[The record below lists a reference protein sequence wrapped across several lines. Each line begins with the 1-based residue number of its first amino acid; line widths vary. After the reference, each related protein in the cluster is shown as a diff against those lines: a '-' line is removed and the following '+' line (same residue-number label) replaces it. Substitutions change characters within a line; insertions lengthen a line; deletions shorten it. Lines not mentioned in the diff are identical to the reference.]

1 MKKVLI
7 SAVAA
12 CLMAV
17 GAQAQDLT
25 ISGGNN
31 VSVMICADGAV
42 YAWGMNYWEVNSNKA
57 GNGNLGTEN
66 TTDDYVTVPTKVKMP
81 AAALPIKQ
89 VDAGSGSHF
98 IAMGCNGTVWCWG
111 NNANGQAGN
120 PSAGSPVLT
129 PVQVKAGEV
138 PSSSGFLEGVSYI
151 SGGND
156 ENYAILATGEL
167 VAWGQNDVGQLGCG
181 REGGNVTTP
190 VYVCTP
196 DGKHLKNVIMVE
208 AGDETGYALVDEDG
222 DGIGTV
228 YSWGGGGASQLGR
241 VPTTAE
247 PRYYA
252 APCYKNGAAPN
263 ETPVKGDLLDDIVSL
278 TAGDCMA
285 IMIDKDSYVWSFGHG
300 AWGGMTG
307 TWAWGCDHVYAN
319 QVLGGETGEPYL
331 KAKAVSAGQGFGMAV
346 TLDGKA
352 VAWGNNG
359 AENRS
364 GGNLG
369 NGGAESSPDP
379 VYIRKTAT
387 SLMENCASISDGDTW
402 GFITTTNNEIWTWGD
417 NSVGQLGV
425 GDKNRSAYAKKMN
438 RICSVPDPR
447 PVISFPED
455 FYTCVPFSYEL
466 NSNFVNTNNHYKY
479 EWFKDGVALTSQGT
493 SKTKIT
499 VTEVGTYS
507 LKLSYIGDNSPCGM
521 DPVESKITISAYEP
535 DFTVPTGLT
544 FCPPNMKPHVNGD
557 GVYNYYT
564 AQTGGYLLGTSYRN
578 EETTLDPSAVTE
590 KSNGQY
596 TIYVEEAGN
605 ATGIT
610 FSQTTAFDGG
620 VSGKGNEGYIKIQV
634 YKDIVLDSLSFM
646 ASSYS
651 FGNGVE
657 VTGSIGIYGG
667 ANVPEGL
674 LYAGESFTT
683 ETLTATTLVTVP
695 VKVSLKGSS
704 GGEVYWLAFNELSQ
718 CCLVPT
724 GTGSYPV
731 SDNLDGKTLQIVGRY
746 LYNPATTPSP
756 FRNLYFHT
764 SQHFCDRIPMTLTE
778 DCPCEK
784 PNAVTITAD
793 KKDLCPGES
802 ATLTTNSQSASL
814 FSYVWYEPDGT
825 VGSPVNAAS
834 TSMTVDYDNP
844 GEYKVVIYDKTQQ
857 FETTS
862 CKKEATVTITAN
874 PYPSAIIK
882 GGGDYCEGEAVDNI
896 SVTFT
901 GTAPFTF
908 TYNENGTESASNSAT
923 TTTEQIVPSSTLAA
937 GDASSE
943 YVYTMASLKDANCTA
958 PASELTVA
966 KSGSATV
973 TIGAVP
979 EATITATPENASVC
993 APGSVVLEGAS
1004 NVTGATLAWG
1014 GLASGS
1020 AASVTATQSGEYT
1033 LTATNKVSARLTCT
1047 SEQVSKI
1054 VDIQDKPVL
1063 TLEVVGDDAV
1073 CSGEKISLKATS
1085 TTQGGTFTWSGS
1097 GVTGNGANATVTK
1110 TATWPNVESVEVTV
1124 NYESEAGCVADPV
1137 KTTVHFNPVPQSP
1150 DESNKSSYCMNPS
1163 AANVT
1168 LSATAATGCQLQWY
1182 EGNGTTKLNAA
1193 PSISIKSANTF
1204 NYKVTQLFEGC
1215 ESDPTD
1221 ITIVVNDKLKP
1232 KINIATNELCIGKTT
1247 EVTVEDAN
1255 KYTVKWSGDGAT
1267 AGFGS
1272 TASSKTPTFTAP
1284 SVNAKTEYTIHVY
1297 VENAECDGEN
1307 DAIITVHPTPTVSLS
1322 VDDADICDGETA
1334 TITATISGDDNAGTL
1349 TAFTWKTATET
1360 DKTTATLIGSNTTN
1374 ADKQERITY
1383 SYTSSHGCKAID
1395 AITDVTVR
1403 ATPAAPT
1410 TEAYTKCLDAEAESL
1425 NNYVTKL
1432 TGATL
1437 NWYGTD
1443 ATGGTASTTAP
1454 MGATNAVVYP
1464 AVNYYV
1470 SQTLNGCE
1478 GARAALPVTI
1488 NANLSPQITTTETSG
1503 VANNDGVVC
1512 FGTPIVLSTGG
1523 SYKETWTAEGTGSQY
1538 LNANTKTFLGT
1549 APAGVYT
1556 VNLNVEDANGCKG
1569 DANVTLTVNPIPT
1582 TSLSVDDADH
1592 CISVEDAQTITAT
1605 PSEEGIGTWGG
1616 TVITNS
1622 TNTTTQFVPKA
1633 NTAGDHVITYD
1644 FTSAAGCVAKQATQK
1659 MTVFPLPT
1667 PQVDVKFKKLCHDGP
1682 SNISVQTVTT
1692 KNTVQSGTFVY
1703 SVNNSGTI
1711 DAATGEFDP
1720 TANAA
1725 GDYTITLTYTDP
1737 NGCTQTATDD
1747 FTVYNKPTVKINA
1760 PSEVCYNAAATML
1773 TATVNPTGGSG
1784 PWTGTASQASGSFD
1798 PQHYPTGENTVSY
1811 MYTDPNG
1818 CTNSDEKTINVVKVN
1833 APTTSGTS
1841 TVMINND
1848 QVDEANSNKT
1858 MTAAVAVEDAG
1869 LGDVLQWFY
1878 GERGSEGIQVGN
1890 NGDESY
1896 TKEVTGSTAEGSY
1909 PYTVRAFRM
1918 VDGKECYSDSAIARV
1933 VVTRCSAKAPSASDI
1948 YICTNDENPDLTLH
1962 ASRNSSVDSY
1972 ISWFNA
1978 DPIVSPDPE
1987 DVRITKDE
1995 DNHVEFTP
2003 TVANLVDDIV
2013 FYVAEYDVNGHCW
2026 SAGTKVTIH
2035 VVDPPSVTL
2044 PEIINFCAHGDDIVP
2059 IEVSPRTGTLA
2070 FKNGATDMGTLN
2082 GFNWIPGDY
2091 ENSELQGT
2099 FVYTVESQKYADNTV
2114 CASRPEF
2121 TLTAHYMAP
2130 TDGSTTNWLIKLAG
2144 KDDQGNDLIP
2154 PLPSYTESEYQPTAE
2169 QPVTWYSDKNMTTKI
2184 GDDNAT
2190 KTYAVGDLSAT
2201 VAGLD
2206 RYDVSYWVTRTK
2218 VVSNDLS
2225 CESVPAE
2232 VKLILAECPWAAPTV
2247 GPITICSEEDLPN
2260 LVATPGDLE
2269 MATGQQVTGW
2279 KWVNVTAGTEVEN
2292 TNNSYE
2298 TELPY
2303 TVLET
2308 AVTTYKV
2315 SYKAEEK
2322 NSGAE
2327 CWSPETEVTV
2337 TVNALPKI
2345 EIEQIGT
2352 VYDGNELGVLCFNGG
2367 TFMATAKVNG
2377 VVTAGG
2383 TWSTIS
2389 GADIISESGII
2400 NPEQSVDAQANPV
2413 DATYTVKYAYTDNN
2427 HCYNEDTKSF
2437 WVEYPESPVTE
2448 KYTGI
2453 AKEDAVE
2460 VAVEARNI
2468 DNTDLQTETV
2478 VNWYRTTNSNK
2489 VMNEGS
2495 SWTIESS
2502 VLDPTVPTDD
2512 EVTYYVSQTVNGCTS
2527 ERTPQIV
2534 ELVACPWVVELV
2546 TNDETCEGNAV
2557 EGMTATSMKT
2567 YENYT
2572 VNPEKWSWSTTDAL
2586 DEIAGLTGT
2595 DVTYKHTGLSSVG
2608 STNYAVRYYAK
2619 YEKASYAYG
2628 DVDQYCW
2635 SAPKTVTTTVYKNP
2649 TVSFAERQGAVCFTD
2664 GTVKINVT
2672 VNLGD
2677 DGDGNT
2683 NPLALY
2689 RWNTTGSDTSF
2700 TTNTESFAYFNTL
2713 AQNKETAT
2721 YDISLYVEDEKGC
2734 NNYNTE
2740 QSEKRTLEVVYLEK
2754 PVTKGYYA
2762 IAGQE
2767 HDVEVNV
2774 TSTVDEG
2781 AVIHWFAD
2789 AATLSESE
2797 KKNTISGDNG
2807 ASWKTGD
2814 SRDRIVEKT
2823 YYARQFNGE
2832 AGCYSEPTPAD
2843 VTIVKCPIPM
2853 VEIEDKAACIYDEIP
2868 TLVASTG
2875 DWDERDGTKS
2885 TFRFY
2890 ASPDAQEYIE
2900 SADGSYTPTSIT
2912 AAGVYAYYV
2921 SEYNSDPYAGL
2932 TYTNEG
2938 CEGSKRKVNVTII
2951 ETPAPT
2957 VTPQNA
2963 SVCEGEANPR
2973 FSAISG
2979 TSDVLW
2985 YEENPGENGVP
2996 AIDEVGSDLMF
3007 IPNGSE
3013 ASNEAYNV
3021 WAVRY
3026 ANNCYSTRT
3035 KVDYMIKRIPEAPVS
3050 QRVEVCEGV
3059 DGTLTAEAE
3068 EGATVN
3074 WFADVKQNNYLA
3086 QGLSYSPKVSEVAEY
3101 PYYVAQRVEGCWG
3114 PSTEVI
3120 YEVKEIPNAPIVQ
3133 NPGNKCDYDVPPTL
3147 VADETKY
3154 QNVRWYSS
3162 SDATAEN
3169 LLENG
3174 SSYTLKEDDMSAGMK
3189 RIYVTQTERD
3199 CESNP
3204 ALIAFTVNPKP
3215 VSPIVIGASVCEGD
3229 TVIPTLATNMS
3240 LDVWYADEDAQIQL
3254 AKGYTYTPSADEVG
3268 NKDKLFFV
3276 VREQKGCF
3284 SDTIPDTLHVI
3295 AKPTFSIGN
3304 DTTFCVYD
3312 QLLTVQAQSYK
3323 PDITEGSYIN
3333 WKVSNGVV
3341 SKAFTDN
3348 EEHNIYPAS
3357 IANAAGD
3364 YTVTASYRYKYD
3376 NIYCN
3381 SDEITMN
3388 FSIKERA
3395 RKPIVF
3401 SKIICQ
3407 GSEIKD
3413 LQALGSQHVVWKSLD
3428 GTLPEDY
3435 HGPKYKFQPGQIL
3448 DTGTY
3453 RFEIYDL
3460 NIYSLDEE
3468 DETNS
3473 LGCMSVVDTVSLV
3486 VAPGAHTE
3494 LFGRDSVCM
3503 GSVGEAYYTQYS
3515 DRSQYFWTVTGDNL
3529 NYSKDAMATS
3539 VRYIDWLSA
3548 GVDTIMVYE
3557 QTWAG
3562 CEGFDTLVVQ
3572 IAPAP
3577 EAHFTWTMPG
3587 SSNIIELKDS
3597 TIQDSLWT
3605 TDKEGLPLALPIE
3618 YTMDWNF
3625 GRQGTPESY
3634 VDTTIPYNQRNFPLL
3649 VGGYLYGY
3657 NCPILTVTNDFGCT
3671 STYTECIFVN
3681 LSSSLYVPTAFSP
3694 SNPAHAVR
3702 TFQPKGFNLASCEIS
3717 VYDKW
3722 GNLMWFSNE
3731 VKDGMFVGYWDGRYE
3746 GKMAKADVYIWK
3758 MEATFLDGQVWQ
3770 GFDSGNGK
3778 MVKFGSV
3785 MLLR

>member
-1 MKKVLI
+1 MKKVLV
-7 SAVAA
+7 SAVVA

-17 GAQAQDLT
+17 GTAVYAQDLT
-25 ISGGNN
+25 ISGGNG

-42 YAWGMNYWEVNSNKA
+42 YAWGQNYWEVNNNKA
-57 GNGNLGTEN
+57 GNGCLGTTN
-66 TTDDYVTVPTKVKMP
+66 TTDDYVTTPTKVNMP
-81 AAALPIKQ
+81 AAALPVKQ
-89 VDAGSGSHF
+89 VDAGSGGHF

-138 PSSSGFLEGVSYI
+138 PSTSGFLEGVSYI

-190 VYVCTP
+190 VYVCKP
-196 DGKHLKNVIMVE
+196 DGSHLKNVIMVE

-228 YSWGGGGASQLGR
+228 YSWGGDGAAQLGR
-241 VPTTAE
+241 VKSAAE

-252 APCYKNGAAPN
+252 APCYKNAGTPDAPA
-263 ETPVKGDLLDDIVSL
+263 KGDILDNIVSL

-285 IMIDKDSYVWSFGHG
+285 IMIDKDGYVWSFGHG

-307 TWAWGCDHVYAN
+307 TWSWGCDHAFAS

-359 AENRS
+359 ATNRS

-369 NGGAESSPDP
+369 NGGEDSSPDP

-387 SLMENCASISDGDTW
+387 TLMENCASISDGDTW
-402 GFITTTNNEIWTWGD
+402 GFITTTDNEIWTWGD
-417 NSVGQLGV
+417 NCVGQLGIGSQV
-425 GDKNRSAYAKKMN
+425 HQKFAVKMN
-438 RICSVPDPR
+438 RLCQVPDPK

-466 NSNFVNTNNHYKY
+466 NSNFVNTNNNYKY
-479 EWFKDGVALTSQGT
+479 EWFKDGAALTSQGT
-493 SKTKIT
+493 AKTKIT
-499 VTEVGTYS
+499 VTETGTYK
-507 LKLSYIGDNSPCGM
+507 LKLSYIGANSPCGM
-521 DPVESKITISAYEP
+521 DPVESEIKISAYEP

-564 AQTGGYLLGTSYRN
+564 SQTGGYLLGTSYKSN
-578 EETTLDPSAVTE
+578 ETTLDPSAVTE

-605 ATGIT
+605 ATGVT
-610 FSQTTAFDGG
+610 FSQTGAFTGERAG
-620 VSGKGNEGYIKIQV
+620 IGNEGYIKLQV

-646 ASSYS
+646 VSSHYW
-651 FGNGVE
+651 GAGKE
-657 VTGSIGIYGG
+657 VTGSIGIFGG
-667 ANVPEGL
+667 ANAPDGL

-683 ETLTATTLVTVP
+683 EEISADKLVTVP
-695 VKVSLKGSS
+695 VNVSLKGSS
-704 GGEVYWLAFNELSQ
+704 GGEMYWLAFNALSEV
-718 CCLVPT
+718 CLAPT
-724 GTGSYPV
+724 GTGTLPV
-731 SDNLDGKTLQIVGRY
+731 VDNLDGKTLQIVDRY
-746 LYNPATTPSP
+746 KYGKETTPSP

-764 SQHFCDRIPMTLTE
+764 SPHFCDRIPLTMTE

-793 KKDLCPGES
+793 KENLCPGES

-882 GGGDYCEGEAVDNI
+882 GGGDYCEGESVDNI

-923 TTTEQIVPSSTLAA
+923 TTTGQIVPSSTLAA

-943 YVYTMASLKDANCTA
+943 YVYTMASLQDKNCTA

-979 EATITATPENASVC
+979 EATITATPATASVC
-993 APGSVVLEGAS
+993 APGTVALVGAS
-1004 NVTGATLAWG
+1004 SVSGATLAWS

-1020 AASVTATQSGEYT
+1020 SANVTASQSGEYT

-1047 SEQVSKI
+1047 SEQVSKV

-1063 TLEVVGDDAV
+1063 TIEVVGDDAV
-1073 CSGEKISLKATS
+1073 CSGETISLKATS

-1137 KTTVHFNPVPQSP
+1137 STTVKFNPVPQSP
-1150 DESNKSSYCMNPS
+1150 DENNKSSYCMNPS

-1168 LSATAATGCQLQWY
+1168 LAATAATDCQLQWY
-1182 EGNGTTKLNAA
+1182 ESDGTTKLNAA
-1193 PSISIKSANTF
+1193 PSISIKSDGEY
-1204 NYKVTQLFEGC
+1204 NYKVTQSFEGC
-1215 ESDPTD
+1215 ESEPTD
-1221 ITIVVNDKLKP
+1221 IKIVVNKKLQP
-1232 KINIATNELCIGKTT
+1232 KISIVNPELCIGGAT
-1247 EVTVEDAN
+1247 EVTVEDASR
-1255 KYTVKWSGDGAT
+1255 YTVTWSGEAVDGGFAT
-1267 AGFGS
+1267 VYGKNLEISA
-1272 TASSKTPTFTAP
+1272 PTVT
-1284 SVNAKTEYTIHVY
+1284 AKTEYSIHVY
-1297 VENAECDGEN
+1297 VENTECDGEN
-1307 DAIITVHPTPTVSLS
+1307 DATITIHPTPTVTLS

-1334 TITATISGDDNAGTL
+1334 TISATISGDDNAGTL
-1349 TAFTWKTATET
+1349 TAYTWKTATET
-1360 DKTTATLIGSNTTN
+1360 DKTTATLVGANTTN

-1383 SYTSSHGCKAID
+1383 SYTSSHGCKALD
-1395 AITDVTVR
+1395 VTTDVTVR

-1425 NNYVTKL
+1425 ANYVTKL

-1503 VANNDGVVC
+1503 VTNNDGIVC

-1523 SYKETWTAEGTGSQY
+1523 SYKETWTAEGSGSQY
-1538 LNANTKTFLGT
+1538 LQVTTNSKTFLGT

-1569 DANVTLTVNPIPT
+1569 DASVSLTVNPIPT
-1582 TSLSVDDADH
+1582 TTLSVADADH
-1592 CISVEDAQTITAT
+1592 CISVDDPQTITAT
-1605 PSEEGIGTWGG
+1605 PSEEGTGSWSDN
-1616 TVITNS
+1616 VTNP
-1622 TNTTTQFVPKA
+1622 TNTTADFVPSSK
-1633 NTAGDHVITYD
+1633 TAGEHIVTYD

-1682 SNISVQTVTT
+1682 SNITIQTVTT

-1703 SVNNSGTI
+1703 SVNNNGTI

-1720 TANAA
+1720 TATENVA
-1725 GDYTITLTYTDP
+1725 GDYIITLTYTDL
-1737 NGCTQTATDD
+1737 NGCTNTATDN
-1747 FTVYNKPTVKINA
+1747 FTVYNKPTVEINA
-1760 PSEVCYNAAATML
+1760 PSEVCYNAAATIL

-1784 PWTGTASQASGSFD
+1784 PWTGTASQASGSFN
-1798 PQHYPTGENTVSY
+1798 PTSYNAGDNTVSY
-1811 MYTDPNG
+1811 MYTDLNG
-1818 CTNSDEKTINVVKVN
+1818 CTNSDETTINVVKVN

-1848 QVDEANSNKT
+1848 QVDEANSNRT

-1869 LGDVLQWFY
+1869 MGDVLQWFY
-1878 GERGSEGIQVGN
+1878 GERGSEGIQVG
-1890 NGDESY
+1890 GDGDDSY
-1896 TKEVTGSTAEGSY
+1896 TKDVTGSTAEGSY

-1918 VDGKECYSDSAIARV
+1918 VDGKACYSDSAIARV

-1948 YICTNDENPDLTLH
+1948 YICTNDATPDLTLH

-1978 DPIVSPDPE
+1978 DPIVSDDPE
-1987 DVRITKDE
+1987 NVRITKD
-1995 DNHVEFTP
+1995 DINHEEYVP
-2003 TVANLVDDIV
+2003 TGLVTNVADDIV
-2013 FYVAEYDVNGHCW
+2013 FYAAEYDVNGHCW
-2026 SAGTKVTIH
+2026 SAGTKVIVH
-2035 VVDPPSVTL
+2035 VVDTPSVTL
-2044 PEIINFCAHGDDIVP
+2044 PEIINFCAHGTDVVP
-2059 IEVSPRTGTLA
+2059 VEVSPRTGTLA
-2070 FKNGATDMGTLN
+2070 FKNGATNMGTLN
-2082 GFNWIPGDY
+2082 GLSWTPGDY
-2091 ENSELQGT
+2091 EGSELTGT
-2099 FVYTVESQKYADNTV
+2099 FVYTVNSQKYADNTV
-2114 CASRPEF
+2114 CASKPEF
-2121 TLTAHYMAP
+2121 TLNAHFMAP
-2130 TDGSTTNWLIKLAG
+2130 TNGSTTNWLIKLA
-2144 KDDQGNDLIP
+2144 DQIPDLP
-2154 PLPSYTESEYQPTAE
+2154 AYTEDVNKPTE
-2169 QPVTWYSDKNMTTKI
+2169 PVTWYSDKNMTTKI
-2184 GDDNAT
+2184 GDDNAA
-2190 KTYAVGDLSAT
+2190 KTYAVGDMSAT

-2247 GPITICSEEDLPN
+2247 DPITICSEQTLDN
-2260 LVATPGDLE
+2260 LEATPGSLSQ
-2269 MATGQQVTGW
+2269 ATAEGVTGW
-2279 KWVNVTAGTEVEN
+2279 KWANVTAGTEVEN
-2292 TNNSYE
+2292 TNSSYA
-2298 TELPY
+2298 TGLSNVVG
-2303 TVLET
+2303 TT
-2308 AVTTYKV
+2308 TVTTYKV
-2315 SYKAEEK
+2315 SYKAKEK

-2327 CWSPETEVTV
+2327 CWSPATEVTV
-2337 TVNALPKI
+2337 TVNALPVV

-2352 VYDGNELGVLCFNGG
+2352 IYDENTPGVLCFNGG
-2367 TFMATAKVNG
+2367 TFMATAQVNG

-2383 TWSTIS
+2383 TWSTVLE
-2389 GADIISESGII
+2389 GGDIINTSGII
-2400 NPEQSVDAQANPV
+2400 NPANSKDGDTPV
-2413 DATYTVKYAYTDNN
+2413 DASYTVKYAYTDDNQ
-2427 HCYNEDTKSF
+2427 CYNEDTKSF

-2453 AKEDAVE
+2453 AKENAVE

-2478 VNWYRTTNSNK
+2478 VNWYRTASSNK
-2489 VMNEGS
+2489 VLHEGS
-2495 SWTIESS
+2495 AWTIESS

-2527 ERTPQIV
+2527 ERTPQLV
-2534 ELVACPWVVELV
+2534 ELVACPWVVETV
-2546 TNDETCEGNAV
+2546 TNDETCEGIDV
-2557 EGMTATSMKT
+2557 EGMTATSMTT
-2567 YENYT
+2567 YESYT

-2586 DEIAGLTGT
+2586 NEIAGLSGT
-2595 DVTYKHTGLSSVG
+2595 EVSYRHTGLSTVG

-2649 TVSFAERQGAVCFTD
+2649 TVSFAEKQGAVCFTD
-2664 GTVKINVT
+2664 GSVKINVT

-2677 DGDGNT
+2677 DGNGHT
-2683 NPLALY
+2683 NPLTVFT
-2689 RWNTTGSDTSF
+2689 WNTTGSQESF
-2700 TTNTESFAYFNTL
+2700 ATNTESYAYFNTL
-2713 AQNKETAT
+2713 AQDKQTAT

-2740 QSEKRTLEVVYLEK
+2740 QSEKRTLEVIYLEK
-2754 PVTKGYYA
+2754 PETKGYYA
-2762 IAGQE
+2762 IVGQQ
-2767 HDVEVNV
+2767 HDVEVQV
-2774 TSTVDEG
+2774 TSAVDDG

-2789 AATLSESE
+2789 ATILSDSE

-2807 ASWKTGD
+2807 SIWKTGD
-2814 SRDRIVEKT
+2814 SRDKIVEKT
-2823 YYARQFNGE
+2823 YYARQYNDE

-2843 VTIVKCPIPM
+2843 VKIDKCPIPM
-2853 VEIEDKAACIYDEIP
+2853 VEIEDKVACIYDEIP
-2868 TLVASTG
+2868 TLMASTG
-2875 DWDERDGTKS
+2875 NWDERDGSKS
-2885 TFRFY
+2885 MFRFY
-2890 ASPDAQEYIE
+2890 DSPDATEFYA
-2900 SADGSYTPTSIT
+2900 SAEGTYTPTNIS
-2912 AAGVYAYYV
+2912 AAGMYAYYV
-2921 SEYNSDPYAGL
+2921 SEYNSDPYTGL

-2938 CEGSKRKVNVTII
+2938 CESAKRKVNVTII
-2951 ETPAPT
+2951 ETAAPNI
-2957 VTPQNA
+2957 TPQTA
-2963 SVCEGEANPR
+2963 SVCDGEENPR
-2973 FSAISG
+2973 FTAVSATQDI
-2979 TSDVLW
+2979 LW
-2985 YEENPGENGVP
+2985 FEENPGESGEPTVAENGM
-2996 AIDEVGSDLMF
+2996 AISY
-3007 IPNGSE
+3007 IPNSAE
-3013 ASNEAYNV
+3013 ASTEPYPV

-3026 ANNCYSTRT
+3026 ANNCYSART
-3035 KVDYMIKRIPEAPVS
+3035 KVEFFVKKIPEAPAAD
-3050 QRVEVCEGV
+3050 RIEVCEGV
-3059 DGTLTAEAE
+3059 DGTLTAVAE
-3068 EGATVN
+3068 DGATVN
-3074 WFADVKQNNYLA
+3074 WFADAKQTHYLA
-3086 QGLSYSPKVSEVAEY
+3086 QGTTYSPKVADVAEHV
-3101 PYYVAQRVEGCWG
+3101 YYVAQRVDGCWG
-3114 PSTEVI
+3114 PSTEVV
-3120 YEVKEIPNAPIVQ
+3120 YEVKEIPNSPIIQ
-3133 NPGNKCDYDVPPTL
+3133 NPGSMCEYDNPPTL
-3147 VADETKY
+3147 VADEAKY

-3162 SDATAEN
+3162 SVASEET
-3169 LLENG
+3169 LLTNE
-3174 SSYTLKEDDMSAGMK
+3174 SSYTLAKEDMVSGTK
-3189 RIYVTQTERD
+3189 RIYVSQTIRD
-3199 CESNP
+3199 CESTP
-3204 ALIAFTVNPKP
+3204 ASIVFAVNAKP
-3215 VSPIVIGASVCEGD
+3215 LSPIVIGSSVCEGD
-3229 TVIPTLATNMS
+3229 TVIPTLSTNMS

-3254 AKGYTYTPSADEVG
+3254 AKGYTYTPSANEVG
-3268 NKDKLFFV
+3268 NKDKIFYV

-3304 DTTFCVYD
+3304 DTTFCIYD
-3312 QLLTVQAQSYK
+3312 QLLTVQAQDYK
-3323 PDITEGSYIN
+3323 PAITDGSYIN
-3333 WKVSNGVV
+3333 WKVSNGTT
-3341 SKAFTDN
+3341 SKAYMDN
-3348 EEHNIYPAS
+3348 EDHNIYPSS
-3357 IANAAGD
+3357 IANVAGN

-3428 GTLPEDY
+3428 GTLPEDF

-3486 VAPGAHTE
+3486 VAPGAHTK

-3503 GSVGEAYYTQYS
+3503 GSIGEAYYTQYS
-3515 DRSQYFWTVTGDNL
+3515 NQSQYFWTVTGSHL
-3529 NYSKDAMATS
+3529 NYSKDAMSTS
-3539 VRYIDWLSA
+3539 VRYIDWLEP
-3548 GVDTIMVYE
+3548 GIDTLMVYE

-3577 EAHFTWTMPG
+3577 VAHFSWSMPG
-3587 SSNIIELKDS
+3587 SSNVIELKDS
-3597 TIQDSLWT
+3597 TVQDSLWT
-3605 TDKEGLPLALPIE
+3605 TNELGESVALPIE
-3618 YTMDWNF
+3618 YTMSWNF
-3625 GRQGTPESY
+3625 GHQGTAESY
-3634 VDTTIPYNQRNFPLL
+3634 VDTVVPYKQRNFP
-3649 VGGYLYGY
+3649 
-3657 NCPILTVTNDFGCT
+3657 I
-3671 STYTECIFVN
+3671 
-3681 LSSSLYVPTAFSP
+3681 
-3694 SNPAHAVR
+3694 H
-3702 TFQPKGFNLASCEIS
+3702 
-3717 VYDKW
+3717 
-3722 GNLMWFSNE
+3722 
-3731 VKDGMFVGYWDGRYE
+3731 
-3746 GKMAKADVYIWK
+3746 
-3758 MEATFLDGQVWQ
+3758 
-3770 GFDSGNGK
+3770 
-3778 MVKFGSV
+3778 
-3785 MLLR
+3785 